1 MQQYEKMRDLEATVI
16 TVSPRR
22 TVSSDDHVA
31 RDCLRHTERERA
43 SHEPIENNAT
53 TSCSARS

>member
-1 MQQYEKMRDLEATVI
+1 MRDLEAAVI
-16 TVSPRR
+16 TVSRRR
-22 TVSSDDHVA
+22 TANSDDHVA

-43 SHEPIENNAT
+43 SHEPIKNDAT